1 MAHSHP
7 VLVVDDDY
15 TIQTIIS
22 HILDQAGLTP
32 VTYEDGELAIEM
44 INVLEFKLVV
54 LDLSLPKVD
63 GWNVLSTILAASP
76 GTSVLVMTGTVTS
89 ETEKFKNDNFDR
101 DDIGVYYK
109 PIVDREEFIS
119 IVQSL
124 VRSALRKDQE
134 SSVNQLIE

>member
-32 VTYEDGELAIEM
+32 VTCEDGEL
-44 INVLEFKLVV
+44 KLVI
-54 LDLSLPKVD
+54 LDLTLPKVD
-63 GWNVLSTILAASP
+63 GWNVLSTILASSP
-76 GTSVLVMTGTVTS
+76 STSILVITGTVTPQ
-89 ETEKFKNDNFDR
+89 TEKFKNENFER
-101 DDIGVYYK
+101 DDIDVYYK

-119 IVQSL
+119 IVQGL
-124 VRSALRKDQE
+124 VRGALRKDADNTA
-134 SSVNQLIE
+134 NQFIE

>member
-32 VTYEDGELAIEM
+32 VTCEDGELAIEM
-44 INVLEFKLVV
+44 INVLEFKLVI
-54 LDLSLPKVD
+54 LDLTLPKVD
-63 GWNVLSTILAASP
+63 GWNVLSTILASSP
-76 GTSVLVMTGTVTS
+76 STSILVITGTVTPQ
-89 ETEKFKNDNFDR
+89 TEKFKNENFER
-101 DDIGVYYK
+101 DDIDVYYK

-119 IVQSL
+119 IVQGL
-124 VRSALRKDQE
+124 VRGALRKDADNTA
-134 SSVNQLIE
+134 NQFIE